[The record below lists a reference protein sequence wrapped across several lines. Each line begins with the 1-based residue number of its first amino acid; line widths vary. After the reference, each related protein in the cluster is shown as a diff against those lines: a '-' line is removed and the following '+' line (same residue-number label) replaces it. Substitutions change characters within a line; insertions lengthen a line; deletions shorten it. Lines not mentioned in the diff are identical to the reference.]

1 MSSNEADVIST
12 KGHET
17 FEPAFESDQ
26 VPRIEVPNLPEDAQ
40 GLSAKELAQAP
51 QASAP
56 KSTQEA
62 VAPDPSPSPSP
73 SKEVVAQSEGAAPS
87 VPVLEAL
94 DALPVLDEEHA
105 QEIPAH
111 VDTWIEVLQKRTE
124 RLTDEIRELNARLD
138 VLEKNQR
145 VNHGGS

>member
-1 MSSNEADVIST
+1 MLFRSP
-12 KGHET
+12 K
-17 FEPAFESDQ
+17 
-26 VPRIEVPNLPEDAQ
+26 
-40 GLSAKELAQAP
+40 
-51 QASAP
+51 ASAP
-56 KSTQEA
+56 KSTQEE
-62 VAPDPSPSPSP
+62 VATEPSP
-73 SKEVVAQSEGAAPS
+73 SKEAVAQSEGAASS